1 MLWFTYEALDGQ
13 AKEVTDMLLA
23 ENNKDAISQ
32 IRDKGL
38 FPTKVREIG
47 KKEVQENMELLS
59 AWKANQQQMVP
70 IESIFKTESKQ
81 SYIEY
86 LSETFGNKLIEWGKT
101 LKGEK

>member
-1 MLWFTYEALDGQ
+1 MLWYTYEALDGQ

-23 ENNKDAISQ
+23 ESSKDAISQ

-59 AWKANQQQMVP
+59 AWKANREQMVP
-70 IESIFKTESKQ
+70 IESIFKTKLKQ
-81 SYIEY
+81 SYVEY
-86 LSETFGNKLIEWGKT
+86 LSDLFGNKLIKWGKK
-101 LKGEK
+101 LRGEK